1 MQSSFPSA
9 GYPAPSADQS
19 ADWAARFA
27 AMARRMPALGR
38 SARTTLLGFSAF
50 VDACV
55 ALDGELAFFA
65 DTAPAPARR
74 LSAALVERIC
84 QAKGGEIDLGWPEGD
99 SWLSEHLP
107 HRIGAGGTSAQVAK
121 ALALLGAP
129 TLLALADRSPDQR
142 AVLHGDIGIAD
153 AGGVRR
159 LADIGDATGAGAKA
173 RHWIFEATEGAVVGG
188 LRVRRSTRV
197 ITRLTDDAPEDDPA
211 FARESVRLAGEAGAA
226 AISSLVSTPDALL
239 AGTLAR
245 IGDLARR
252 WRAAG
257 LGLVHL
263 ELADYGARPAMPRQ
277 ILEALRGGVTSVGMS
292 RSEWATIAG
301 GDPTPDALRGFAE
314 ASGLERLCL
323 HADDWALTV
332 TRGDPVR
339 EAAALV
345 AGCLLAAAR
354 AAAGQPV
361 VPTGLPPG
369 AVLGPVPPSGA
380 LGGGWSAVGCPAPH
394 LARPASTIGLGDT
407 FLAGSLLVLGQPAGI
422 RFDEGD
428 QS

>member
-1 MQSSFPSA
+1 MR
-9 GYPAPSADQS
+9 PATGCPDPS
-19 ADWAARFA
+19 ADWALRFA
-27 AMARRMPALGR
+27 AMARRLPGLGLT
-38 SARTTLLGFSAF
+38 ARPTLLGFSAF

-55 ALDGELAFFA
+55 FLRGDLALFA

-74 LSAALVERIC
+74 LAAELLERIG

-99 SWLSEHLP
+99 IWLSEHLP

-129 TLLALADRSPDQR
+129 TLLALADRSADQL
-142 AVLHGDIGIAD
+142 AVLHGDIGLAD

-159 LADIGDATGAGAKA
+159 LAEVAGSEAKTNAKA
-173 RHWIFEATEGAVVGG
+173 RHWIFEATEGTGIGG

-197 ITRLTDDAPEDDPA
+197 ITRLKDDAPEDDPA
-211 FARESVRLAGEAGAA
+211 FARESVRLAAAAGAA

-263 ELADYGARPAMPRQ
+263 ELADYGARPALPQR
-277 ILEALRGGVTSVGMS
+277 ILDALRGGVTSVGMS
-292 RSEWATIAG
+292 QSEWVTLTG
-301 GDPTPDALRGFAE
+301 GAPTPEAMRGFAE
-314 ASGLERLCL
+314 AAGLGRLCL

-332 TRGDPVR
+332 TRGDPAR
-339 EAAALV
+339 EEAALV
-345 AGCLLAAAR
+345 AGCLLASAR

-361 VPTGLPPG
+361 VPAGLPPG
-369 AVLGPVPPSGA
+369 AVLGPLPPSGV
-380 LGGGWSAVGCPAPH
+380 LGGGWSVVGCPAPH

-407 FLAGSLLVLGQPAGI
+407 FLAGTLLVLGQPAGI

-428 QS
+428 PS

>member
-1 MQSSFPSA
+1 MQTSFPAFRFSD
-9 GYPAPSADQS
+9 PS
-19 ADWAARFA
+19 ADWAVRFA
-27 AMARRMPALGR
+27 VMARRIPRLGR
-38 SARTTLLGFSAF
+38 TARPTLLGFSAF

-55 ALDGELAFFA
+55 SLDGGLALFA

-74 LSAALVERIC
+74 LAAELVGRIA

-99 SWLSEHLP
+99 IWLSEHLP

-129 TLLALADRSPDQR
+129 TLLALADRSADQR
-142 AVLHGDIGIAD
+142 AVLHGAIGLAD
-153 AGGVRR
+153 TEGVRR
-159 LADIGDATGAGAKA
+159 LADVAGTGAGAKA
-173 RHWIFEATEGAVVGG
+173 RHWIFEATEGAEVGG

-197 ITRLTDDAPEDDPA
+197 ITRLKDDAPEDDPA
-211 FARESVRLAGEAGAA
+211 FARESVRLAPGAGAA

-239 AGTLAR
+239 ARTLAR

-277 ILEALRGGVTSVGMS
+277 ILDALRGGVTSVGMS
-292 RSEWATIAG
+292 QSEWATIAG

-314 ASGLERLCL
+314 ASCLERLCL

-332 TRGDPVR
+332 TRGDPAR

-361 VPTGLPPG
+361 VPAGLPPG